1 MSICRVCTDSP
12 KYGLLD
18 GFHCLGFL
26 TTTWPQQLSSSI
38 FWVLHIYIYI
48 FSCDKPM
55 IPVHC
60 HKCSLTSLTA
70 PQSVLRALNQ
80 FQNEGYSKWQP
91 GLFTSST
98 SYILKKNS
106 KKKKNPPPN
115 NCSFH
120 TFYLLYKLVIFTH

>member
-1 MSICRVCTDSP
+1 MGFWMVSIVWGFSQP
-12 KYGLLD
+12 HGLNNFPL
-18 GFHCLGFL
+18 
-26 TTTWPQQLSSSI
+26 LSSE
-38 FWVLHIYIYI
+38 FYIYIYI